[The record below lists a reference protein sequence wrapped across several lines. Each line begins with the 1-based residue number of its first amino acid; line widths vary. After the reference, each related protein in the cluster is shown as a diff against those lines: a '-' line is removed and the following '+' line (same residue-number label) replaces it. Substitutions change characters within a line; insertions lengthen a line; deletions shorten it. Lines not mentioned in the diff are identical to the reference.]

1 MVQKLKRKCRPTT
14 ILLAIGFSISI
25 MSVLVGISAIND
37 ILTSLAEADQ
47 EIPIFNTMQN
57 TGISLALSIYLFS
70 IANCLV
76 VTNYWIITKRRD
88 MAIRKAFSWS
98 NYNLICAVVSEM
110 AEILLVSLCIGFL
123 LIEVFSRMTEGIIS
137 IHITPFFLCGTLLL
151 LLFTLVISVIIP
163 VIRILKIHPAE
174 VIS

>member
-1 MVQKLKRKCRPTT
+1 MKEKNNMEPIYTITGTVVHGRGIGKHVGTPTANIEVDEHAT
-14 ILLAIGFSISI
+14 LPETGVYVAKILL
-25 MSVLVGISAIND
+25 D
-37 ILTSLAEADQ
+37 
-47 EIPIFNTMQN
+47 
-57 TGISLALSIYLFS
+57 
-70 IANCLV
+70 
-76 VTNYWIITKRRD
+76 
-88 MAIRKAFSWS
+88 
-98 NYNLICAVVSEM
+98 NLICAVVSEM